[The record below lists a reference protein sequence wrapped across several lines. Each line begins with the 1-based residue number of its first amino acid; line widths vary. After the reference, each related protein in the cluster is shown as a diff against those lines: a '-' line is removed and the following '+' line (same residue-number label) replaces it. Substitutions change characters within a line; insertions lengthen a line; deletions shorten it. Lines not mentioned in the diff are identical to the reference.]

1 MAEEKLG
8 FTASGGAPG
17 PSSSVSILQTVGRW
31 EKRGD
36 SRPKG
41 WRLLHR
47 CVFCFKR
54 GGLCV
59 LPCGVKTQFHHLTTA
74 WL

>member
-1 MAEEKLG
+1 MTEEKLG
-8 FTASGGAPG
+8 FTASGRAPG

-41 WRLLHR
+41 WRLLQK

-54 GGLCV
+54 VFLF
-59 LPCGVKTQFHHLTTA
+59 FHVAFFMIELGS
-74 WL
+74 